1 MFQQLPEA
9 WQEELKDIKV
19 NWSQLDAALEAERRK
34 YRCFPPRGME
44 FKALQLVAP
53 EDVKVIICGQDPY
66 HGEGQAHGLAFSV
79 AAGVSHPPSLR
90 NMLRE
95 LSDDLQE
102 SWPLQQDFDP
112 DGVLG
117 KWAREGVLLLNDA
130 LTVRSGEPSSHAGI
144 GWQEVTGGVLDVLAS
159 RRQPLAVLL
168 WGRYAQQHGN
178 RFKHPNQRVFSAPHP
193 SPLSAHRGFFGSK
206 PFSKAND
213 WLVSHGVSAVNWV

>member
-9 WQEELKDIKV
+9 WQREFEGLEV
-19 NWSQLDAALEAERRK
+19 NWNQLDAALEAERGK

-44 FKALQLVAP
+44 FTALRLVAP
-53 EDVKVIICGQDPY
+53 ADVKVIICGQDPY

-79 AAGVSHPPSLR
+79 AAGVAHPPSLR

-95 LSDDLQE
+95 LRDDLQQ
-102 SWPLQQDFDP
+102 SFSLQHDFDP

-117 KWAREGVLLLNDA
+117 NWAREGVLLLNDV
-130 LTVRSGEPSSHAGI
+130 LTVRSGEPGSHAGI
-144 GWQEVTGGVLDVLAS
+144 GWQAVTGAVLDVLAS

-168 WGRYAQQHGN
+168 WGRHAQQHSD
-178 RFKHPNQRVFSAPHP
+178 RFQHPNQRVFSAPHP

-206 PFSKAND
+206 PFSKANE
-213 WLVSHGVSAVNWV
+213 WLIGRGVSAVNWV